1 MRPLASAGP
10 TLHRYPILD
19 ALRGMALVAMF
30 AYHFGFD
37 LVYFEILKSNPYE
50 SPIWI
55 ACRTLILSTFL
66 LLAGTSL
73 TLANRDGVR
82 WPAFWRRLGQIAG
95 CALLVSLG
103 SYLMFPKSWIY
114 FGVLH
119 HIALASLLGL
129 AVLRFDRTNLWL
141 GIALIGLG
149 LFVKAPLF
157 DPKQLNWIG
166 FMTHKPITEDYVPLL
181 PWVGVV
187 LIGMFLG
194 QRFLASAPSAFKDWR
209 PAAGASRLLAL
220 GGRHTLLL
228 YMLHQ
233 PVFMGLLYLL
243 LRK

>member
-1 MRPLASAGP
+1 MHPLASAGP
-10 TLHRYPILD
+10 ALHRYPILD
-19 ALRGMALVAMF
+19 ALRGVALVAMF
-30 AYHFGFD
+30 VYHFGFD
-37 LVYFEILKSNPYE
+37 LVYFGILKSNPYE

-66 LLAGTSL
+66 LLAGSSL
-73 TLANRDGVR
+73 SLANREGVR

-103 SYLMFPKSWIY
+103 SYLMFPRSWIY

-129 AVLRFDRTNLWL
+129 AFLRFDHTNLWL

-149 LFVKAPLF
+149 LFVKTPIF
-157 DPKQLNWIG
+157 DAKHLNWIG
-166 FMTHKPITEDYVPLL
+166 FTTHKPITEDYVPLL
-181 PWVGVV
+181 PWFGVV

-194 QRFLASAPSAFKDWR
+194 QRFLASALLPLKEWR

-220 GGRHTLLL
+220 GGRHTLPL

-243 LRK
+243 FGK